1 MKQPTNPL
9 GVHELPAVPVSDS
22 RNGRGHQPAILAG
35 MRGPEHLVSGVL
47 HGAFPASVG
56 DGRPVDLS
64 ELDRELIRHLQLDG
78 RQSFA
83 ALSRE
88 LGVPEKTVRRRVNEL
103 IEGSVIQITTVADP
117 AVLGYTVAALVGI
130 KVDGRRGIRS
140 LVESIVELPSVD
152 YAVITTGRYDALVE
166 VLCRDNDELL
176 TVVDESLVRAPGV
189 RSAEVFPY
197 LELHYQEPVWDAAQ
211 HKPDSGTA
219 EGRQPLDGTDR
230 RIVAELSTDG
240 RLPFGL
246 VGERLGI
253 SESQVRKRVTRMLA
267 EKSVRITA
275 LANPRSLGFPVQI
288 WVGIRVAPGH
298 SINDLA
304 QTITK
309 LSSITY
315 VVASAGRFD
324 IFVEAVCRNSADVMR
339 LVDSEIR
346 TLTGVAH
353 TELLICLDLYYRAVQ
368 PIEH

>member
-1 MKQPTNPL
+1 
-9 GVHELPAVPVSDS
+9 
-22 RNGRGHQPAILAG
+22 
-35 MRGPEHLVSGVL
+35 MRGPENLVSGFL
-47 HGAFPASVG
+47 HGAFPASG
-56 DGRPVDLS
+56 SDGSSVQLS
-64 ELDRELIRHLQLDG
+64 ELDRELIRQLQLDG

-88 LGVPEKTVRRRVNEL
+88 LAVPEKTIRRRVNEL
-103 IEGSVIQITTVADP
+103 LESSVIQITTVADP
-117 AVLGYTVAALVGI
+117 AVLGYTVAALVGLN
-130 KVDGRRGIRS
+130 VDGRRGIRP
-140 LVESIVELPSVD
+140 LIESIVELPSVD

-166 VLCRDNDELL
+166 VLCRDTDELL
-176 TVVDESLVRAPGV
+176 TVIDESFVRAPGV

-211 HKPDSGTA
+211 HKRDSA
-219 EGRQPLDGTDR
+219 SVADREPLDAADR
-230 RIVAELSTDG
+230 RIIAELSTDG

-253 SESQVRKRVTRMLA
+253 SESQVRKRVTRMVG
-267 EKSVRITA
+267 ERSVRITA
-275 LANPRSLGFPVQI
+275 IANPRSLGFTVQI

-298 SINDLA
+298 SINELA
-304 QTITK
+304 QTLTK

-324 IFVEAVCRNSADVMR
+324 IFVEAVCHNAADVMR

-346 TLTGVAH
+346 TLAGVSH

-368 PIEH
+368 PIEPEARS

>member
-1 MKQPTNPL
+1 
-9 GVHELPAVPVSDS
+9 
-22 RNGRGHQPAILAG
+22 
-35 MRGPEHLVSGVL
+35 MRGPENLVSGFL
-47 HGAFPASVG
+47 HGAFPG
-56 DGRPVDLS
+56 RGNDGTEVQLS
-64 ELDRELIRHLQLDG
+64 ELDRQLIRQLQLDG

-88 LGVPEKTVRRRVNEL
+88 LSVPEKTIRRRVHEL

-117 AVLGYTVAALVGI
+117 GVLGYKVAALVGLN
-130 KVDGRRGIRS
+130 VDGQRGIRP
-140 LVESIVELPSVD
+140 LIESIVELPSVD

-166 VLCRDNDELL
+166 VLCRDTDELL
-176 TVVDESLVRAPGV
+176 TVIDESFVRAPGV

-197 LELHYQEPVWDAAQ
+197 LQLHYQEPVWEAAQ
-211 HKPDSGTA
+211 EKHESGSGA
-219 EGRQPLDGTDR
+219 DRQPLDVTDR

-253 SESQVRKRVTRMLA
+253 SESQVRKRVTRMLG

-275 LANPRSLGFPVQI
+275 IANPRSLGFTVQI

-298 SINDLA
+298 SINDVA
-304 QTITK
+304 QAITK
-309 LSSITY
+309 LPSITY

-324 IFVEAVCRNSADVMR
+324 IFVEAVCHNAADVMR

-346 TLTGVAH
+346 TLSGVAH

-368 PIEH
+368 PIEPEARH